1 MNKQS
6 LNKLSLFLTGMEQR
20 LIDNWEFFKGITAV
34 FKSGTREF
42 PAKVWQDGNKL
53 KMNFSGSTETLESN
67 WLCARIA
74 KIAQNY
80 DSVVINYEERG
91 TTIIIEADDKNVRMK
106 TQEAKEQKEAIIA
119 HSETSH
125 ISNRDYYI
133 KVGQADELL
142 REIRILGSNG
152 KIKNDMIRKYN
163 QIDHF
168 VELIYWH
175 SFLQAVQLKTIMKL
189 LLFPGKKVRAPEEH
203 LLNFLEL
210 KKRMQMGIR

>member
-91 TTIIIEADDKNVRMK
+91 TTC
-106 TQEAKEQKEAIIA
+106 
-119 HSETSH
+119 
-125 ISNRDYYI
+125 
-133 KVGQADELL
+133 
-142 REIRILGSNG
+142 
-152 KIKNDMIRKYN
+152 
-163 QIDHF
+163 
-168 VELIYWH
+168 
-175 SFLQAVQLKTIMKL
+175 KTIWIL
-189 LLFPGKKVRAPEEH
+189 CCY
-203 LLNFLEL
+203 NFLV
-210 KKRMQMGIR
+210 